1 MIRELDPVNVSPL
14 PAGMILKLVECDE
27 EGASPASNV
36 LFHLLAPV
44 MLCWCAEH
52 PVAFIRTCC
61 NGHSHEHLL
70 RQVLPVPQADFSL
83 IQQHVHILL
92 PVCQPRSTFPQ
103 QTSSEDIQE
112 KKLALEQE
120 GILPNFSLLYT
131 LLQSRVVNCSPI
143 PAISVSFRIAAANFL
158 APGFVEDNVSTGRG
172 WGGGFRMIQANYI
185 YCAFYFYYY
194 YIVTGSIIIIYSSP

>member
-1 MIRELDPVNVSPL
+1 MRKGLLLL
-14 PAGMILKLVECDE
+14 PMCFSISL
-27 EGASPASNV
+27 
-36 LFHLLAPV
+36 
-44 MLCWCAEH
+44 
-52 PVAFIRTCC
+52 
-61 NGHSHEHLL
+61 LL
-70 RQVLPVPQADFSL
+70 RCSAGVQNIQWHSSEHVLTGTLMSIFSGKFCQCPKL
-83 IQQHVHILL
+83 TSHWFSSTSIQL

-103 QTSSEDIQE
+103 QTSSKDIQE

-158 APGFVEDNVSTGRG
+158 APGFVEDNVSTDRG

-185 YCAFYFYYY
+185 FCALYFYYY
-194 YIVTGSIIIIYSSP
+194 YIVTCIKIII